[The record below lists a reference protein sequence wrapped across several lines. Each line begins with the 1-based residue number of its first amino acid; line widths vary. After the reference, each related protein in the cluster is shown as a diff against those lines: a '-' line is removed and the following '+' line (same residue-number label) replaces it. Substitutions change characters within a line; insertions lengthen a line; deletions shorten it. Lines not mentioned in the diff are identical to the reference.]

1 MVKGV
6 LAMATMI
13 IDAAELR
20 RQKRRAAISSVV
32 GTTIEWYD
40 FFLYGTM
47 AALIF
52 PQLFFPQSDPYVAL
66 MQSFTTF
73 ALGFVARPVGAAIF
87 GHFGDRIG
95 RKATLVATMLLM
107 GLATALIGLM
117 PTYEQIGL
125 WAPLLVSIFRIIQ
138 GIGVGGEWGGAILIA
153 MEWEEGKRRGFMA
166 SLPQMGLSL
175 GLLLS
180 SLVTTLML
188 AVSGDR
194 FYAWGWRVP
203 FLLSFLL
210 IAVGLYIRL
219 NVLESPLF
227 QQAIAKHET
236 SRMPVGEVITKHPR
250 EIICAMLSRVIE
262 NGSFYIFITF
272 IVSYGTTFL
281 KMEESIFVNATIVAA
296 VVNGLSI
303 VYAGHLSDRWGR
315 RRVYM
320 TATMLLMLW
329 AFPYF
334 WLVNT
339 KNVALIY
346 LATIVGMM
354 LHGML
359 YGPQAAMIAE
369 NFPTRLRYSGTSL
382 GYQLTA
388 IVAGGPAPLIST
400 WLLHTY
406 GSATAISV
414 YIVVMG
420 LISLVGAKMLQER
433 AHQAIG

>member
-1 MVKGV
+1 MNGCNDDGCGGIEAPK
-6 LAMATMI
+6 
-13 IDAAELR
+13 
-20 RQKRRAAISSVV
+20 KRAAISSVV

-47 AALIF
+47 AALVF
-52 PQLFFPQSDPYVAL
+52 PQLFFPQGDSYVAL

-73 ALGFVARPVGAAIF
+73 ALGFIARPVGAVIF

-95 RKATLVATMLLM
+95 RKATLVATLLLM

-125 WAPLLVSIFRIIQ
+125 WAPVLVTALRLIQ

-153 MEWEEGKRRGFMA
+153 MEWEEGKRRGLMA
-166 SLPQMGLSL
+166 SLPQMGVPF
-175 GLLLS
+175 GLLSS

-188 AVSGDR
+188 AAGGDS

-203 FLLSFLL
+203 FLISFLL
-210 IAVGLYIRL
+210 IAIGLYIRL
-219 NVLESPLF
+219 KVLESPLF
-227 QQAIAKHET
+227 QEAMKKQET
-236 SRMPVGEVITKHPR
+236 SKMPVGEVLVKHPR
-250 EIICAMLSRVIE
+250 EILWSALARVIE
-262 NGSFYIFITF
+262 NGSFYIFVTF

-281 KMEESIFVNATIVAA
+281 GMEKSIFVNVTIIAA
-296 VVNGLSI
+296 VINALSI
-303 VYAGHLSDRWGR
+303 VYSGHLSDRWGR

-320 TATMLLMLW
+320 TGTILLMLW
-329 AFPYF
+329 AFPYY

-339 KNVALIY
+339 KSVGLIF
-346 LATIVGMM
+346 LATVVAMV

-369 NFPTRLRYSGTSL
+369 NFPTRLRYSGASL
-382 GYQLTA
+382 GYQLA
-388 IVAGGPAPLIST
+388 SIIAGGPAPLVST
-400 WLLHTY
+400 WLLHKY
-406 GSATAISV
+406 GSATAISF

-420 LISLVGAKMLQER
+420 LISLAGVKMLQDR
-433 AHQAIG
+433 ARQAID

>member
-1 MVKGV
+1 M
-6 LAMATMI
+6 AMSTM
-13 IDAAELR
+13 DAAELK
-20 RQKRRAAISSVV
+20 RQKKRAAISSVV

-47 AALIF
+47 AALVF
-52 PQLFFPQSDPYVAL
+52 PQLFFPQGDSYVAL

-73 ALGFVARPVGAAIF
+73 ALGFIARPVGAAIF

-95 RKATLVATMLLM
+95 RKATLVATLLLM

-125 WAPLLVSIFRIIQ
+125 WAPVLVTALRLIQ

-153 MEWEEGKRRGFMA
+153 MEWEEGKRRGLMA
-166 SLPQMGLSL
+166 SLPQMGVPF
-175 GLLLS
+175 GLLSS

-188 AVSGDR
+188 AAGGDS

-203 FLLSFLL
+203 FLISFLL
-210 IAVGLYIRL
+210 IAIGLYIRL
-219 NVLESPLF
+219 KVLESPLF
-227 QQAIAKHET
+227 QEAMKKQET
-236 SRMPVGEVITKHPR
+236 SKMPVGEVLVRHPR
-250 EIICAMLSRVIE
+250 EILWSALARVIE
-262 NGSFYIFITF
+262 NGSFYIFVTF

-281 KMEESIFVNATIVAA
+281 GMEKSIFVNVTIIAA
-296 VVNGLSI
+296 IINALSI
-303 VYAGHLSDRWGR
+303 VYSGHLSDRWGR

-320 TATMLLMLW
+320 TGVILLMLW
-329 AFPYF
+329 AFPYY

-339 KNVALIY
+339 KSVGLIF
-346 LATIVGMM
+346 LATVVAMV

-369 NFPTRLRYSGTSL
+369 NFPTRLRYSGASL
-382 GYQLTA
+382 GYQLA
-388 IVAGGPAPLIST
+388 SIIAGGPAPLVST
-400 WLLHTY
+400 WLLHKY
-406 GSATAISV
+406 GSATAISF

-420 LISLVGAKMLQER
+420 LISLAGVKMLQDR
-433 AHQAIG
+433 ARQAID